1 MSKFVTGKELEDA
14 IYNIIW
20 DAKDILLL
28 VSPFIKLDA
37 YFKKLFD
44 KNQNNPKLHLLLVF
58 GKNEKD
64 VKRSMNNNDFDYF
77 KNFPKVSIIYVPKL
91 HAKYYGNEKQ
101 GVITSINLY
110 DYSFKNNIEFGV
122 FSKQTLL
129 DRFSPNA
136 DNDAWNTCMDMA
148 ESNEVVFIKRPVYEN
163 KKMILNIGRNYVKS
177 DILFDST
184 DEFYGNS
191 NSRKPNGKRL
201 LDFPEELELNS
212 NSNQRPERE
221 EIEKVADQRKA
232 PERKAPETR
241 TYGFCIRTGEKIPFN
256 PKQPMTKEAWQ
267 RWNEY
272 KNMDFGEKYCHKTG
286 KPSYGKTSMRKPI
299 L

>member
-1 MSKFVTGKELEDA
+1 MGKFVTGKELEDA
-14 IYNIIW
+14 VYNIIW
-20 DAKDILLL
+20 DAKEVLLI
-28 VSPFIKLDA
+28 VSPYIKLGA
-37 YFKKLFD
+37 YFKELFD
-44 KNQNNPKLHLLLVF
+44 KHQNNPKLHILLVF

-64 VKRSMNNNDFDYF
+64 VKRSMNNEDFDFF
-77 KNFPKVSIIYVPKL
+77 KKFPNVSIIYVPNL

-122 FSKQTLL
+122 FSKQSLL

-136 DNDAWNTCMDMA
+136 DNDAWNACMDMA

-163 KKMILNIGRNYVKS
+163 KKMIINIGRNYVKS

-184 DEFYGNS
+184 DEFYGTS
-191 NSRKPNGKRL
+191 KSRKPNGKRL

-221 EIEKVADQRKA
+221 IVEKSIPLRK
-232 PERKAPETR
+232 PSETKAS
-241 TYGFCIRTGEKIPFN
+241 GFCIRTGKKIPFN
-256 PKQPMTKEAWQ
+256 PKQPMTREAWK

-286 KPSYGKTSMRKPI
+286 KPSYGKTSMRNPI

>member
-1 MSKFVTGKELEDA
+1 MSKFVTGKELEDTV
-14 IYNIIW
+14 YNIIW
-20 DAKDILLL
+20 DAKNILFI
-28 VSPFIKLDA
+28 VSPYVKLDE

-44 KNQNNPKLHLLLVF
+44 KHQNNPKLHLLLVF

-64 VKRSMNNNDFDYF
+64 VKRSMNNEDFDYF
-77 KNFPKVSIIYVPKL
+77 KKFSNVSIIYVPNL
-91 HAKYYGNEKQ
+91 HAKYYGNEKH
-101 GVITSINLY
+101 GIITSINLY

-122 FSKQTLL
+122 FSKQSLL

-136 DNDAWNTCMDMA
+136 DNDAWDECIKIA

-163 KKMILNIGRNYVKS
+163 KKMIINIGRNYVKS
-177 DILFDST
+177 DVLFDST
-184 DEFYGNS
+184 DEFYGTS
-191 NSRKPNGKRL
+191 KSRKPNGKRL

-221 EIEKVADQRKA
+221 VIEKNTPSRK
-232 PERKAPETR
+232 PTEKQS
-241 TYGFCIRTGEKIPFN
+241 YGFCIRTGEKIPFN
-256 PKQPMTKEAWQ
+256 PKQPMTKEAWKK
-267 RWNEY
+267 WNEY

-286 KPSYGKTSMRKPI
+286 KLSNGKSSMRNPI